1 MYILCSDASLK
12 LSFSSS
18 LTAYKYGRLHQ
29 NRYWLCVQNVNLL
42 VVWYLCILYGKPH
55 KVVNGNAYFKYRE
68 NSTRNTTKYWNEK
81 RQKLRIEQL
90 KMMSYYKMKMTSIA
104 FYMAETIPIIET
116 FLFLNNCNY
125 QCMK

>member
-1 MYILCSDASLK
+1 MEMHTLNTAKTQQGIL
-12 LSFSSS
+12 
-18 LTAYKYGRLHQ
+18 
-29 NRYWLCVQNVNLL
+29 
-42 VVWYLCILYGKPH
+42 
-55 KVVNGNAYFKYRE
+55 
-68 NSTRNTTKYWNEK
+68 TKYWNEK

-90 KMMSYYKMKMTSIA
+90 KMLSYYKMKMTSIA